1 MEQLIALIER
11 GKPFF
16 NAIARNKYL
25 KAIRDGFISVMPII
39 IVSSV
44 FLLVSAVPNVWGFYW
59 PSQINDVL
67 MKAYNYSMGIVA
79 LCAAATTAKHF
90 CDAQNR
96 DLPKTNQINFI
107 SVMIA
112 AVIGFMLLSSDAIS
126 FDADGVTVSG
136 LANGYLGSK
145 GLLTAFIA
153 AFVTGAIYKF
163 FVGRNITI
171 KMPEQVPPNISQT
184 FKDILPFA
192 ACLTVFWGVDQAFRS
207 VFGFC
212 FAQGVIQVF
221 QPLFSAADG
230 YVGLAVIYGAMSLF
244 WFVGVH
250 GPSIVEPAISAA
262 LISNLEINMAMYQ
275 AGEHATAVLTKPL
288 QDFVV
293 AMGGT
298 GATLVVCFMFAFLAK
313 SKEMRAVGRASA
325 VPVCF
330 GVNEPFLFGAP
341 MVLNP
346 IFFIPF
352 IFAPIANIWITK
364 FFIDVLG
371 MNGFMFSLPWTT
383 PAPLGIAMGLGLQ
396 PLAFLLIPVLLIADF
411 AIYYPF
417 FKVYDH
423 QKCAEEAE
431 AEEDQLR
438 AIAAQKQEAM
448 NAAFQGRAD
457 TASVATGAVA
467 AAAAD
472 MAAEKKRRQGLALED
487 STDEASGQAAGQASA
502 LASGQAAEEAPDDGP
517 SSDGG
522 AYAALNGRRVLVLCQ
537 GGGTSGLLANALGRA
552 AREHG
557 IDLETAADAYG
568 SHLGIMPDFDLV
580 ILAPQAASYYDDLK
594 ADADRMGVA
603 CCVTRGKQYIDLT
616 RDGEAALAFAAEQLA
631 R

>member
-1 MEQLIALIER
+1 MEKLIALIEK

-39 IVSSV
+39 IVSSI

-59 PSQINDVL
+59 PAEINDVL

-96 DLPKTNQINFI
+96 DLPKSNQINFI

-112 AVIGFMLLSSDAIS
+112 SVIGFMLLSSDAIS
-126 FDADGVTVSG
+126 FEDGGVAISG

-153 AFVTGAIYKF
+153 AFATGIIYKF
-163 FVGRNITI
+163 FVSRNITI

-184 FKDILPFA
+184 FKDIIPFA
-192 ACLTVFWGVDQAFRS
+192 ACLTLFWGVDFGFRS

-230 YVGLAVIYGAMSLF
+230 YLGLAIIYGAMSLF

-298 GATLVVCFMFAFLAK
+298 GATLVICFMFAFLAK

-352 IFAPIANIWITK
+352 ILAPIANIWITK

-383 PAPLGIAMGLGLQ
+383 PAPVGIAMGLGLQ
-396 PLAFLLIPVLLIADF
+396 PLAFLLIPILLIADF
-411 AIYYPF
+411 VIYYPF
-417 FKVYDH
+417 FKVYDR

-431 AEEDQLR
+431 VDRDELA
-438 AIAAQKQEAM
+438 AIAAQKEAAM
-448 NAAFQGRAD
+448 NAAFQGQAD

-472 MAAEKKRRQGLALED
+472 MAAEKKLREGKADTAEGGRTA
-487 STDEASGQAAGQASA
+487 DEAS
-502 LASGQAAEEAPDDGP
+502 
-517 SSDGG
+517 

-568 SHLGIMPDFDLV
+568 NHIDIMPDFDLV
-580 ILAPQAASYYDDLK
+580 ILAPQAATYFDDLK
-594 ADADRMGVA
+594 ADGERMGVA

-616 RDGEAALAFAAEQLA
+616 RDGEASLAFVAEQLGL
-631 R
+631 

>member
-1 MEQLIALIER
+1 MEKLIALIEK

-39 IVSSV
+39 IVSSI

-59 PSQINDVL
+59 PAEINDVL
-67 MKAYNYSMGIVA
+67 MKAYNYSMGIVGI
-79 LCAAATTAKHF
+79 CAAATTAKHF

-96 DLPKTNQINFI
+96 DLPKNNQINFI

-112 AVIGFMLLSSDAIS
+112 SLIGFLLLSSDAIS
-126 FDADGVTVSG
+126 FTQDGVSVSG
-136 LANGYLGSK
+136 LANGYMGSK
-145 GLLTAFIA
+145 GLLTAFIC
-153 AFVTGAIYKF
+153 AFATGIIYKF
-163 FVGRNITI
+163 FIKRNITI

-184 FKDILPFA
+184 FKDIIPFGV
-192 ACLTVFWGVDQAFRS
+192 CLVFFWGFDFLFRN

-230 YVGLAVIYGAMSLF
+230 YLGLAIIYGAMSLF

-262 LISNLEINMAMYQ
+262 LISNLELNMAMYQ

-298 GATLVVCFMFAFLAK
+298 GATLVICFMFAFLAK

-383 PAPLGIAMGLGLQ
+383 PAPVGIAMGLGLQ
-396 PLAFLLIPVLLIADF
+396 PLAFLLIPALLIVDF

-417 FKVYDH
+417 FRVYDR
-423 QKCAEEAE
+423 QKCAEEAL
-431 AEEDQLR
+431 ADQEEVTER
-438 AIAAQKQEAM
+438 AAQKQAAM
-448 NAAFQGRAD
+448 NAAFQGQAD

-472 MAAEKKRRQGLALED
+472 MAAEKKR
-487 STDEASGQAAGQASA
+487 AAGIAPETPLPAPGAQDGNDVYAS
-502 LASGQAAEEAPDDGP
+502 
-517 SSDGG
+517 
-522 AYAALNGRRVLVLCQ
+522 LNGRRVLVLCQ
-537 GGGTSGLLANALGRA
+537 GGGTSGLLANALAKA

-568 SHLGIMPDFDLV
+568 SHLDIMPDFDLV

-594 ADADRMGVA
+594 ADGERMGVA

-616 RDGEAALAFAAEQLA
+616 RDGEASLAFVAQQLNL
-631 R
+631 

>member
-1 MEQLIALIER
+1 MEKLIALIEK

-39 IVSSV
+39 IVSSI

-59 PSQINDVL
+59 PAEINDVL

-96 DLPKTNQINFI
+96 DLPKSNQINFI

-112 AVIGFMLLSSDAIS
+112 SVIGFMLLSSDAIS
-126 FDADGVTVSG
+126 FEDGGVAISG

-153 AFVTGAIYKF
+153 AFATGIIYKF
-163 FVGRNITI
+163 FVSRNITI

-184 FKDILPFA
+184 FKDIIPFA
-192 ACLTVFWGVDQAFRS
+192 ACLTLFWGIDFGFRS

-230 YVGLAVIYGAMSLF
+230 YLGLAIIYGAMSLF

-298 GATLVVCFMFAFLAK
+298 GATLVICFMFAFLAK

-383 PAPLGIAMGLGLQ
+383 PAPVGIAMGLGLQ
-396 PLAFLLIPVLLIADF
+396 PLAFLLIPILLIADF
-411 AIYYPF
+411 VIYYPF
-417 FKVYDH
+417 FKVYDR

-431 AEEDQLR
+431 VDRDELA
-438 AIAAQKQEAM
+438 AIAAQKEAAM
-448 NAAFQGRAD
+448 NAAFQGQAD

-467 AAAAD
+467 AAAAG
-472 MAAEKKRRQGLALED
+472 MAAEKRLREGKADTAEGERAA
-487 STDEASGQAAGQASA
+487 DEAS
-502 LASGQAAEEAPDDGP
+502 
-517 SSDGG
+517 

-568 SHLGIMPDFDLV
+568 NHIDIMPDFDLV
-580 ILAPQAASYYDDLK
+580 ILAPQAATYFDDLK
-594 ADADRMGVA
+594 ADCERMGVA

-616 RDGEAALAFAAEQLA
+616 RDGEASLAFVAEQLGL
-631 R
+631 